1 MKLSKT
7 KLKQIIK
14 EELEGSSRDGAI
26 DSLEE
31 LVGVFDKIDQA
42 DQSGEAEWPHVRGKI
57 VSAANSSA
65 AWSDVAE
72 VIEYEYYDELQ
83 HAIDMLEDKEGT
95 NPHGSRAVEH
105 ARDIG
110 HPMADEL
117 GAAMTKAVDVAL
129 PYMKSLVGSGSGMTE
144 NNMKLSKTK
153 LKQIIKEEIKNII
166 EESDAA
172 VTEYELYSDLLEI
185 TKQLDEFN
193 SKLNVSMGLTA
204 AATKQSQLSD
214 EVYGMI
220 RSAIRGLD
228 DARIKMA
235 QAIGQDPAPE
245 LASVR

>member
-1 MKLSKT
+1 MKLTKT

-14 EELEGSSRDGAI
+14 EELEGSSRDDAIASLKSLSDVFEKIAQANESGGA
-26 DSLEE
+26 
-31 LVGVFDKIDQA
+31 K
-42 DQSGEAEWPHVRGKI
+42 WPYVPGKI
-57 VSAANSSA
+57 VSPANSSA
-65 AWSDVAE
+65 AWMTMAE
-72 VIEYEYYDELQ
+72 DIEDEYYDELQ

-95 NPHGSRAVEH
+95 NPHGSRTVEH
-105 ARDIG
+105 AHTIG

-117 GAAMTKAVDVAL
+117 AAAMTRAVDVAL

-144 NNMKLSKTK
+144 NKMKLSKTK
-153 LKQIIKEEIKNII
+153 LQQIIKEEIENIL

-172 VTEYELYSDLLEI
+172 VTEFELYSDLLEI
-185 TKQLDEFN
+185 TKQLGEFN

-214 EVYGMI
+214 EVYEMI
-220 RSAIRGLD
+220 RRAIRGLD

-245 LASVR
+245 LAPVR

>member
-26 DSLEE
+26 DSLEK

-42 DQSGEAEWPHVRGKI
+42 SQSGAAEWPHVPGKI

-72 VIEYEYYDELQ
+72 VIEGEYYDELQ
-83 HAIDMLEDKEGT
+83 RAIDMLEDKEGT
-95 NPHGSRAVEH
+95 NPHGSRTVEY

-117 GAAMTKAVDVAL
+117 DAAMKTARRQAL
-129 PYMKSLVGSGSGMTE
+129 PYMRSLAGSGSEITE
-144 NNMKLSKTK
+144 NKMKLTKTK
-153 LKQIIKEEIKNII
+153 LKQIIKEELENIL

-172 VTEYELYSDLLEI
+172 VTEFELYSDLLEI
-185 TKQLDEFN
+185 TKQLGEFN

-214 EVYGMI
+214 EVYEMI
-220 RSAIRGLD
+220 RRAIRGLD
-228 DARIKMA
+228 DARIEMA

-245 LASVR
+245 LAPVR